1 MENGRDQL
9 YADDF
14 RVGDRFHGP
23 EHRLDVESFRR
34 FAELTGDAHPLHYDE
49 AYAANTR
56 FGRCVAHGL
65 YLMALT
71 ALGATAMSPRLE
83 NAMIAMVDQGC
94 SLVRPAFPGDS
105 VRCEYEVSAIE
116 WKPESASALVRFV
129 VRLLNRSGETL
140 LEGHQSYLLHRRPD
154 GSNGG

>member
-1 MENGRDQL
+1 MEKGQDQL

-56 FGRCVAHGL
+56 FGKCVAHGL

-94 SLVRPAFPGDS
+94 SLVSPAFPGERVS
-105 VRCEYEVSAIE
+105 CEYEVSAVE
-116 WKPESASALVRFV
+116 SNPESATALVRFT
-129 VRLLNRSGETL
+129 VRLLNQSGEML
-140 LEGHQSYLLHRRPD
+140 LEGHQSYLLRRRPD
-154 GSNGG
+154 GSKGG

>member
-1 MENGRDQL
+1 MEKGQDQL

-56 FGRCVAHGL
+56 FGKCVAHGL

-94 SLVRPAFPGDS
+94 SLVSPAFPGDRVS
-105 VRCEYEVSAIE
+105 CEYEVSAVE
-116 WKPESASALVRFV
+116 SNPESATALVRFT
-129 VRLLNRSGETL
+129 VRLLNQSGEML
-140 LEGHQSYLLHRRPD
+140 LEGHQSYLLRRRPD
-154 GSNGG
+154 GSKGG

>member
-23 EHRLDVESFRR
+23 EHRLDVKSFRR

-83 NAMIAMVDQGC
+83 NAMVAMVDQGC
-94 SLVRPAFPGDS
+94 SLVSPAFPGDS
-105 VRCEYEVSAIE
+105 VRCEYEVSAV
-116 WKPESASALVRFV
+116 KSNPESATALVRFTV
-129 VRLLNRSGETL
+129 PLLNQSGETL
-140 LEGHQSYLLHRRPD
+140 LEGHQSYLLRRRPD
-154 GSNGG
+154 SSNGG

>member
-9 YADDF
+9 YADDL
-14 RVGDRFHGP
+14 RVGYRFRGP
-23 EHRLDVESFRR
+23 EHGLDVASFRR
-34 FAELTGDAHPLHYDE
+34 FAELTGDAHPLHCDE

-65 YLMALT
+65 YMMALT
-71 ALGATAMSPRLE
+71 ALGATEMSPRLE

-94 SLVRPAFPGDS
+94 RLVSPAFPGDR

-116 WKPESASALVRFV
+116 PKPDSASALVRFA

-140 LEGHQSYLLHRRPD
+140 LEGHQSYLLRRRPD
-154 GSNGG
+154 VSDGG

>member
-9 YADDF
+9 YADDL
-14 RVGDRFHGP
+14 RVGDRFRGP
-23 EHRLDVESFRR
+23 EHRLDVASFQR

-49 AYAANTR
+49 AYAAGTR
-56 FGRCVAHGL
+56 FGKCVAHGL

-83 NAMIAMVDQGC
+83 NAMVAMVDQGC
-94 SLVRPAFPGDS
+94 RLVSPAFPGDH
-105 VRCEYEVSAIE
+105 VRCEYEVNAIE
-116 WKPESASALVRFV
+116 PKPDSAAALVRFT
-129 VRLLNRSGETL
+129 VRLLNQSGETL
-140 LEGHQSYLLHRRPD
+140 LEGHQSYLLRRRPD